1 MKFKNKPNESLCES
15 RHDSI
20 SGGAIDW
27 EGAWENVWILE
38 VFYNLDLSDGSVG
51 RDTCVKIYGVIH

>member
-27 EGAWENVWILE
+27 EGA
-38 VFYNLDLSDGSVG
+38 
-51 RDTCVKIYGVIH
+51 